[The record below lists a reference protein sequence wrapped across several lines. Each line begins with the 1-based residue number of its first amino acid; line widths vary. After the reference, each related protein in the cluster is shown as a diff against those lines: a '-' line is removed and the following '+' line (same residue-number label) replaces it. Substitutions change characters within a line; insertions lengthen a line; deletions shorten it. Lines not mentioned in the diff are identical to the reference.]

1 MYNHI
6 GDKLK
11 QDIAWAYESDA
22 VLFDFDGTI
31 ADTGYLW
38 QKVDRKFMEDRGFE
52 YTEDLGPKLAALGF
66 KNGAQWIIDT
76 YNLDDTPEA
85 VCKEWN
91 EGAERLYAEEVVL
104 RDGVQEYI
112 DKLHAMGK
120 KIALVTTNN
129 HRVLSSMKERVDV
142 YNIFDAVVLGDQV
155 SRSKHFPDIY
165 LEAAKRLKVAPEKC
179 LVYED
184 IPTGINSAHKAGMT
198 TCAVDSNDQWQDMS
212 ELEKIAD
219 HSIHSWLELVE

>member
-1 MYNHI
+1 M
-6 GDKLK
+6 K
-11 QDIAWAYESDA
+11 QDISWAYDSEA

-31 ADTGYLW
+31 ANTGYLW

-66 KNGAQWIIDT
+66 KNGAQWIIDE
-76 YNLDDTPEA
+76 YNLEDTPEE

-104 RDGVQEYI
+104 RDGVKEYI
-112 DKLHAMGK
+112 DKLHNMGK

-129 HRVLSSMKERVDV
+129 HRVLCSMKERVDV
-142 YNIFDAVVLGDQV
+142 YDIFDTVVLGDEV
-155 SRSKHFPDIY
+155 PRSKHFPDIY
-165 LEAAKRLKVAPEKC
+165 LEAANRLGVAPEKC

-184 IPTGINSAHKAGMT
+184 IPSAIKSAHKAKMI
-198 TCAVDSNDQWQDMS
+198 TCAVNSNDQWQNID
-212 ELEKIAD
+212 ELKDLSD
-219 HSIHSWLELVE
+219 HFINSWTELID